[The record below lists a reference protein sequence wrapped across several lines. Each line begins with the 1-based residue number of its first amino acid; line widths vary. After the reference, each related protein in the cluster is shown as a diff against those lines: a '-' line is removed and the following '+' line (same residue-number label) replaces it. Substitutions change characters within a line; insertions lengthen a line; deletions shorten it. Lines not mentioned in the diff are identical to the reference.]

1 MNDFDFD
8 ALQKKRIAGNARHM
22 KNGSKSRRC
31 YLPSDHMTHAQ
42 WKRRNGP
49 VYTVSLNQPMSW
61 DAFKCL
67 TLDLQQAYI
76 DAVQNRFGVPISR
89 MSADLF
95 DMSSS
100 NLRLHCARMGL
111 KFDGMR
117 GRVLTGSDLE
127 LWDNWCKGITATE
140 KCEDSHENEVEKCEE
155 DHEIVQTFIEGFDS
169 VPVLPPEE
177 EGESCFGLDELSAVF
192 SGEFDPER
200 FLRFMTQLPMPDGRV
215 RIKVEVTK
223 V

>member
-8 ALQKKRIAGNARHM
+8 VMQKKRIANNAARM
-22 KNGSKSRRC
+22 KRGSKSKKC
-31 YLPSDHMTHAQ
+31 SLPSDHMTHAQ

-49 VYTVSLNQPMSW
+49 VYTVNLNQPMSW

-89 MSADLF
+89 MSTDLF

-100 NLRLHCARMGL
+100 NLRLHCARMCL
-111 KFDGMR
+111 KFDGMK
-117 GRVLTGSDLE
+117 GKVLTGTDLE
-127 LWDNWCKGITATE
+127 LWDNWCKGITTTE

-155 DHEIVQTFIEGFDS
+155 DHEIEEIVEGFKEWSENLLTEAEPD
-169 VPVLPPEE
+169 
-177 EGESCFGLDELSAVF
+177 FGLDELSAVF

>member
-31 YLPSDHMTHAQ
+31 SLPSDHMTHAQ

-89 MSADLF
+89 MSTDLF

-111 KFDGMR
+111 KFDGMK
-117 GRVLTGSDLE
+117 GKTLTGSDLE
-127 LWDNWCKGITATE
+127 LWDNWCKGITTTE
-140 KCEDSHENEVEKCEE
+140 KCEDSHESDVEKCEE
-155 DHEIVQTFIEGFDS
+155 DPEIEEIVEGFKEWSENLLTEAEPD
-169 VPVLPPEE
+169 
-177 EGESCFGLDELSAVF
+177 FGLDELSAVF

>member
-31 YLPSDHMTHAQ
+31 SLPSDHMTHAQ

-49 VYTVSLNQPMSW
+49 VYTVNLNQPMSW

-89 MSADLF
+89 MSTDLF

-100 NLRLHCARMGL
+100 NLRLHCARMCL
-111 KFDGMR
+111 KFDGMK
-117 GRVLTGSDLE
+117 GKVLTGTDLE
-127 LWDNWCKGITATE
+127 LWDNWCKGITTTE

-155 DHEIVQTFIEGFDS
+155 DHEIEEIVEGFKEWSENLLTEAEPD
-169 VPVLPPEE
+169 
-177 EGESCFGLDELSAVF
+177 FGLDELSAVF

>member
-31 YLPSDHMTHAQ
+31 SLPSDHMTHAQ

-89 MSADLF
+89 MSTDLF

-100 NLRLHCARMGL
+100 NLRLHCARMCL
-111 KFDGMR
+111 KFDGMK

-127 LWDNWCKGITATE
+127 LWDNWCKGITTTE

-155 DHEIVQTFIEGFDS
+155 DHEIEEIVEGFKEWSENLLTEAEPD
-169 VPVLPPEE
+169 
-177 EGESCFGLDELSAVF
+177 FGLDELSAVF

>member
-1 MNDFDFD
+1 M
-8 ALQKKRIAGNARHM
+8 
-22 KNGSKSRRC
+22 
-31 YLPSDHMTHAQ
+31 
-42 WKRRNGP
+42 
-49 VYTVSLNQPMSW
+49 YTVSLNQPMSW

-89 MSADLF
+89 MSTDLF

-111 KFDGMR
+111 KFDGMK
-117 GRVLTGSDLE
+117 GKTLTGSDLE
-127 LWDNWCKGITATE
+127 LWDNWCKGITTTE
-140 KCEDSHENEVEKCEE
+140 KCEDSHESDVEKCEE
-155 DHEIVQTFIEGFDS
+155 DPEIEEIVEGFKEWSENLLTEAEPD
-169 VPVLPPEE
+169 
-177 EGESCFGLDELSAVF
+177 FGLDELSAVF